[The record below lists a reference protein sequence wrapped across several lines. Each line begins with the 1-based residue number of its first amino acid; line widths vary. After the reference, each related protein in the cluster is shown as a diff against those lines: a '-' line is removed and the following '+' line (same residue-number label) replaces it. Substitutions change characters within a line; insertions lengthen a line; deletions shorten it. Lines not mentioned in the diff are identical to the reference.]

1 MNAETAE
8 SPFLK
13 TRQVNASMGR
23 MQRQVEVAS
32 KELKEDLVAKEAKRR
47 KVQEATTE
55 PSETLMPDTVAL
67 GGDDDDDDDGV
78 GGTQLGGGELRPL
91 TDEDCDHDLFSL
103 ESAGEVF
110 EPIYK
115 NVSYHV
121 KGKLLHKFLEQKEA
135 DWAEAMKA
143 YMKVCSEAKDFWAAE
158 QARSEHVIL

>member
-13 TRQVNASMGR
+13 TRQVNASIWR
-23 MQRQVEVAS
+23 MQRQIEVAS
-32 KELKEDLVAKEAKRR
+32 KELKEDLVANEAKRR

-67 GGDDDDDDDGV
+67 GGDDDDGDDGV

-91 TDEDCDHDLFSL
+91 TDKDCDHDLFSL

-115 NVSYHV
+115 NVS
-121 KGKLLHKFLEQKEA
+121 
-135 DWAEAMKA
+135 
-143 YMKVCSEAKDFWAAE
+143 
-158 QARSEHVIL
+158 